1 MIYILVFFLFSY
13 YTIIAILI
21 PSNYAIKECNWM
33 AKKIENKSKK
43 ETIAPSNSPLLLN
56 VWNN

>member
-1 MIYILVFFLFSY
+1 
-13 YTIIAILI
+13 
-21 PSNYAIKECNWM
+21 M

-56 VWNN
+56 V